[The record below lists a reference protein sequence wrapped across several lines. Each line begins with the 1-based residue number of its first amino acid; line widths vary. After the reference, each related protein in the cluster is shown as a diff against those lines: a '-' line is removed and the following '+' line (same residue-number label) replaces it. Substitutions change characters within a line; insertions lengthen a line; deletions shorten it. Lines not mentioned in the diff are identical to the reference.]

1 MRQHDRITRQ
11 NGLDTGFERH
21 AEQGTGDTTTSEKNW
36 IRPIKYNWTGS
47 DERKKEKK
55 GNGEIGRGQLRRD

>member
-21 AEQGTGDTTTSEKNW
+21 AEQETGGTTTSQKHW
-36 IRPIKYNWTGS
+36 IWPI
-47 DERKKEKK
+47 
-55 GNGEIGRGQLRRD
+55 

>member
-21 AEQGTGDTTTSEKNW
+21 AEGEPDTVTSEKHRIW
-36 IRPIKYNWTGS
+36 STEWDKIQVR
-47 DERKKEKK
+47 
-55 GNGEIGRGQLRRD
+55 

>member
-21 AEQGTGDTTTSEKNW
+21 AEGEIRGEGTTTSLRYGEMSQWGEMEQDQGGKN
-36 IRPIKYNWTGS
+36 
-47 DERKKEKK
+47 KKMK
-55 GNGEIGRGQLRRD
+55 